1 MLNLTALAKE
11 LKEHTEWQET
21 PLPLEDSQYLGMV
34 LRALK
39 RLFIDT
45 GRAAQY
51 DPMKLVTLDD
61 DSYNY
66 DGTFLIDE
74 EYYISLC
81 AQLEFFKKVQSDV
94 NNTFGYSTDA
104 LTVTNADKPYVN
116 LANTI
121 AEIDKE
127 RRIVYYKMVRFTLG
141 EG

>member
-21 PLPLEDSQYLGMV
+21 PIPLEDSQYLGMI

-74 EYYISLC
+74 EYYIS
-81 AQLEFFKKVQSDV
+81 A
-94 NNTFGYSTDA
+94 
-104 LTVTNADKPYVN
+104 
-116 LANTI
+116 
-121 AEIDKE
+121 
-127 RRIVYYKMVRFTLG
+127 IVFAKFT
-141 EG
+141 